1 MARVHSLTQ
10 SIHRKVGRY
19 LRAKRKELSLKQE
32 DVAGW
37 IGRSAAYISQ
47 VENGLADI
55 SVGEMVII
63 SRNLRMPP
71 ERFLSKA
78 I

>member
-1 MARVHSLTQ
+1 LTQ
-10 SIHRKVGRY
+10 AIHKKVGRY
-19 LRAKRKELSLKQE
+19 LKSRRKELALRQE
-32 DVAGW
+32 DVGQW
-37 IGRSAAYISQ
+37 IGRSPAYISQ
-47 VENGLADI
+47 VENGISDL